1 MTSEPQRSSSREQF
15 ARSLVEDVYFVD
27 QLEAA
32 GLLVLASD
40 GHRVLVP
47 ETLARIEA
55 NRDAVS
61 RIERVRTASFAGFAR
76 LLGNRRASYVT
87 QLKGEGRLVL
97 TEDGKRVQVDA
108 SLALIRSTSD
118 PAKAGVVARHAAAR
132 DDAAPAAAA
141 PPAQAP
147 RDAQDGEAGDGWM
160 PPEGGHQ
167 LRRAKA
173 LADKE
178 EALAERARRE
188 NLVEMGKLLPADQV
202 DAALFAAGTTLRT
215 SLENLPNTL
224 APELTAARDEGRV
237 RVILGEAIE
246 HALEEISRAFSTI
259 ARSEESA

>member
-1 MTSEPQRSSSREQF
+1 MTTEPQRASSREQF

-40 GHRVLVP
+40 GKRVLVP
-47 ETLARIEA
+47 ETLSRLEA
-55 NRDAVS
+55 NRAVVAG
-61 RIERVRTASFAGFAR
+61 IDRVRTASFAGFAK

-87 QLKGEGRLVL
+87 QLKREGRLVL
-97 TEDGKRVQVDA
+97 TEDGKRVKVDA

-132 DDAAPAAAA
+132 GAASVAPAA
-141 PPAQAP
+141 PPAPPAGDQP
-147 RDAQDGEAGDGWM
+147 AGDGDDGWL

-178 EALAERARRE
+178 EALAEKARRE
-188 NLVEMGKLLPADQV
+188 NLVEMGKLLPADEV
-202 DAALFAAGTTLRT
+202 DHALFAAATTLRT

-246 HALEEISRAFSTI
+246 HALEEISRAFATI
-259 ARSEESA
+259 AKSEESA